1 MERLKLYCLQNAL
14 ATLMVASEQPYT
26 SIIEHKHFEV
36 FGEEV
41 YRNPRTVISEEYSA
55 EYQLGMEQYYPV
67 NDAKKNT
74 LAEEYRLMATQE
86 EGVIFGGRLVEY
98 KYYDMAPIVEK
109 VMK

>member
-1 MERLKLYCLQNAL
+1 M
-14 ATLMVASEQPYT
+14 
-26 SIIEHKHFEV
+26 

-67 NDAKKNT
+67 NDAKNNT

-86 EGVIFGGRLVEY
+86 EGVIFGGRLAEY
-98 KYYDMAPIVEK
+98 KYYNMAPIVEK
-109 VMK
+109 VMKMWNQGTSATI